1 MPNDERDETTGEFRE
16 KYRRET
22 FLEAIEKR
30 GGAAGTQEVA
40 DEVGCPYNTAYS
52 KLRALESEG
61 RITSRKVA
69 NARLWKV
76 SNES

>member
-1 MPNDERDETTGEFRE
+1 MPNDERDESTGKFRE

-22 FLEAIEKR
+22 FLKAIETR

-52 KLRALESEG
+52 KLRALENEG
-61 RITSRKVA
+61 RISSRKIA

-76 SNES
+76 SDES